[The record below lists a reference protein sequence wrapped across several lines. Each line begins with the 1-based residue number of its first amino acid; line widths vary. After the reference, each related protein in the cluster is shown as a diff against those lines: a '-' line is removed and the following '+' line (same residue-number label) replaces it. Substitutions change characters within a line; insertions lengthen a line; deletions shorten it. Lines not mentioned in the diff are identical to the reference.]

1 MSQTSVVHVYIGGD
15 QYQMESLT
23 REIAETFNIPVRHQG
38 YLPPHRMVSAL
49 LKHESMFCRTLG
61 KIRYSFIIAQMLDYL
76 ELFEVT
82 TTNLCGELKVEGDEV
97 IDEQLYIMPIG
108 LSKPRVVMYDLNQ
121 NKTMNSFVNHTDSQ
135 GQLCPIEMA
144 MLIQRFD

>member
-23 REIAETFNIPVRHQG
+23 RDIAETFNIPVQHQG

-49 LKHESMFCRTLG
+49 LKHEAMFRRTLG
-61 KIRYSFIIAQMLDYL
+61 DTRYSFIIAQVLDYL
-76 ELFEVT
+76 ELFEAVT
-82 TTNLCGELKVEGDEV
+82 TDIVSTLKVAGDEV
-97 IDEQLYIMPIG
+97 IDDGLYTMPIG

-121 NKTMNSFVNHTDSQ
+121 NTTVNSYAKHTDSQ